1 MPTDYAIRVNGV
13 TKRYGDVHALAGI
26 DLEIANGE
34 CFSLLG
40 PNGAGKTTAT
50 EILEGYRKR
59 DSGTATVLGVDPQ
72 SGGRQWKS
80 RIGIVLQTA
89 RDLGDLNVLESIRHF
104 ASYYPNPADA
114 EETAVAVGLDEK
126 LNARIGQLSGGQ
138 RRRLDVALGIIG
150 QPEVLFLDEPTTGF
164 DPQARRTFWTLIE
177 SLKAKGTTI
186 MLTTHY
192 LDEAEHLADRVAIIA
207 SGRVLACDTPENLG
221 GRQTGRAR
229 VSWHADGS
237 MKSEE
242 TSTPTQLVTELATQF
257 DGEIPELSVERPS
270 LEDVYL
276 RMIAEDEKERS

>member
-1 MPTDYAIRVNGV
+1 MTTDYAIRVNGV
-13 TKRYGDVHALAGI
+13 TKRYGDTLALAGI
-26 DLEIANGE
+26 DLDIGNGE

-59 DSGTATVLGVDPQ
+59 DSGSASVLGVDPQ
-72 SGGRQWKS
+72 TGGRGWKS

-89 RDLGDLNVLESIRHF
+89 RDLGDLNVLESIQHF
-104 ASYYPNPADA
+104 AAYYPNPADP

-126 LNARIGQLSGGQ
+126 LTARVGQLSGGQ

-177 SLKAKGTTI
+177 ALKAKGTTI

-192 LDEAEHLADRVAIIA
+192 LDEAEHLADRVAVIA
-207 SGRVLACDTPENLG
+207 HGRVLACDTPDNLG
-221 GRQTGRAR
+221 GRQTGQAR
-229 VSWHADGS
+229 VSWLAEGAV
-237 MKSEE
+237 KSVE
-242 TSTPTQLVTELATQF
+242 TATPTQVVTDLAAQF
-257 DGEIPELSVERPS
+257 GGEIPELAVERPS
-270 LEDVYL
+270 LEDTYL
-276 RMIAEDEKERS
+276 RMIADDEKERS